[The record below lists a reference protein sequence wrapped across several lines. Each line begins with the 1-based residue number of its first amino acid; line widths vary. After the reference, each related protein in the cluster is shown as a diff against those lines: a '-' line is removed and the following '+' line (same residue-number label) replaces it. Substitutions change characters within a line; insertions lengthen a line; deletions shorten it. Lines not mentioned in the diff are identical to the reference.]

1 MTTTIE
7 IRDRTDRF
15 GRRLLTIDDS
25 TARQLRAWIKD
36 NWTEILGVGDGYS
49 ALIAPGHEWHP
60 TVEALHRVAQSGGD
74 RHPFIAGH
82 SFGDEQ
88 ADGDQ
93 PSSYDTLISTFG
105 VRYHRGEGYSFG
117 G

>member
-1 MTTTIE
+1 MTTKTE

-25 TARQLRAWIKD
+25 TARQLRAWIQA
-36 NWTEILGVGDGYS
+36 NWTEIYGVGDGYS
-49 ALIAPGHEWHP
+49 ATIAPGHKWYR
-60 TVEALHRVAQSGGD
+60 TVDAIYQAAQSGGD
-74 RHPFIAGH
+74 RNPFIAGH

-88 ADGDQ
+88 NGGEQ
-93 PSSYDTLISTFG
+93 PSSYDTLVSTFG
-105 VRYHRGEGYSFG
+105 VRYRREEGYSFG